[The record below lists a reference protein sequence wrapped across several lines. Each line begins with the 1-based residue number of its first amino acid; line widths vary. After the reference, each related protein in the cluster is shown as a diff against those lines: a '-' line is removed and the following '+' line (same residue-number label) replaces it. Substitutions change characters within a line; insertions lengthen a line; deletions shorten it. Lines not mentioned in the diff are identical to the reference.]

1 MLPEESRVLNRVPLN
16 RRQRFRSIGHARS
29 VAKINKALVRQMFM
43 QGAIDCQ
50 STYAAVEDTDGKPCD
65 FGFRILDCGIQ
76 VQMSIQSLPAPRNL
90 MSVRGSTSLQSLL
103 AHPGLQLQACHKAV
117 NAT

>member
-50 STYAAVEDTDGKPCD
+50 STYAAVEDADGKI
-65 FGFRILDCGIQ
+65 G
-76 VQMSIQSLPAPRNL
+76 VQD
-90 MSVRGSTSLQSLL
+90 VR
-103 AHPGLQLQACHKAV
+103 V
-117 NAT
+117 I